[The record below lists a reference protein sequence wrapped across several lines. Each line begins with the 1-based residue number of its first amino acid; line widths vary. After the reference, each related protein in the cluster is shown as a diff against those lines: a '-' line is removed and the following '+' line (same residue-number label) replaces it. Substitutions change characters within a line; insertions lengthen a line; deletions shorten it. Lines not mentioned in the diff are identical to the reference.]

1 MNKWEFLGRLSELL
15 SDLAAGER
23 EEALQ
28 YYENYFADAGEE
40 KEAEVLSDLGSP
52 EQVAEQIKAGLGKTE
67 AGMFTENGYRE
78 KLGPGNPPQVYRDRS
93 RQNTGAGQQGKA
105 GNAGYQNNDWNTQED
120 NGKKKKKD
128 MSAGTI
134 ALIIVLTVLASP
146 VIISAGAVVFSVIV
160 GILCTVFAVALGLIV
175 TAVVLFIVGIALL
188 IGGFAKLFTG
198 PFTGMLMLSGGCF
211 LIGIELLMI
220 ILLILIFGKFFPW
233 LVREMENAGRYLRK
247 KLFSGKKKGAA
258 I

>member
-28 YYENYFADAGEE
+28 YYENYFADAGAE

-78 KLGPGNPPQVYRDRS
+78 KLEPGNPPQVYRDRS
-93 RQNTGAGQQGKA
+93 WQNAGAGQQEKTQ
-105 GNAGYQNNDWNTQED
+105 NAGYQNNNWNTQKG
-120 NGKKKKKD
+120 NGKKKD

-146 VIISAGAVVFSVIV
+146 VIISAGAVVFSVIA
-160 GILCTVFAVALGLIV
+160 GILCTVFAIVLGLIV

-188 IGGFAKLFTG
+188 LGGFAKLFTG

-220 ILLILIFGKFFPW
+220 ILLILIFGKFLPW
-233 LVREMENAGRYLRK
+233 LVRGMENIGRYMRK
-247 KLFSGKKKGAA
+247 KLFPGKKKGVA